1 MSSCVL
7 FLTNVDNLVVKMY
20 PNIQTLKIHPLQK
33 CSHGYRVGF

>member
-20 PNIQTLKIHPLQK
+20 PNIQTLKIQVL
-33 CSHGYRVGF
+33 